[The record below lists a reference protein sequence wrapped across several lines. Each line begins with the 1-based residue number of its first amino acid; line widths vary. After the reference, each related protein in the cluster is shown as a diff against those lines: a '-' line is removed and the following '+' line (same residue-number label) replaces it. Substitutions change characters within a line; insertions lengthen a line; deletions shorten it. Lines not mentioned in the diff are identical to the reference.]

1 LTGGRPLRFLFM
13 LLGGWTTAR
22 IILLWPSPDTIADV
36 GAIVGLPAAA
46 ATLPRQGRDGAAAGA
61 PMPIR
66 RDPAPVAEPSPL
78 PQPPLVVVPPRL
90 ASADPLPAASPLAQ
104 TPRTIIVPTP
114 LLQRSAAGTGRDI
127 LADRWAAS
135 AWLIARG
142 GSRQTLLGGQLG
154 ASQAG
159 VRVTYL
165 LDRGRRIAA
174 AARVATPLRGRG
186 AETAFGID
194 WQPTRA
200 PIHLVAEQRL
210 SLDGGRG
217 GPTVEV
223 IGGFGPTELVPGI
236 RGEGYG
242 QAGAIARDGVQA
254 FADGAVRVFH
264 PLTPGRIRIDLGVG
278 AWGGAQPGVAR
289 LDIGPSLA
297 VSVPVAGKA
306 IRLTLDWR
314 ERVAGAANPGSG
326 PALSIGSDC

>member
-1 LTGGRPLRFLFM
+1 MFM
-13 LLGGWTTAR
+13 LLGSWTAAR
-22 IILLWPSPDTIADV
+22 VVLLWPSPDPVAALGKIAGV
-36 GAIVGLPAAA
+36 PAAA
-46 ATLPRQGRDGAAAGA
+46 ATLPCSIHDGVATGGATPFRRGLAPLAGPSLMPKPP
-61 PMPIR
+61 PMI
-66 RDPAPVAEPSPL
+66 
-78 PQPPLVVVPPRL
+78 VPPRL
-90 ASADPLPAASPLAQ
+90 AVADPLSVASSTEQ
-104 TPRTIIVPTP
+104 TPQTIIVPTP
-114 LLQRSAAGTGRDI
+114 LLQRRQATAGQDTP
-127 LADRWAAS
+127 ADRWAAS

-142 GSRQTLLGGQLG
+142 GPRQTLLGGQLG

-159 VRVTYL
+159 ARVTYL
-165 LDRGRRIAA
+165 LNRGRRIAA
-174 AARVATPLRGRG
+174 AVRVATPLRGRG
-186 AETAFGID
+186 AETAVGID

-223 IGGFGPTELVPGI
+223 IGGFGPTDLALGF

-264 PLTPGRIRIDLGVG
+264 PLTRGRLRIDLGLG

-289 LDIGPSLA
+289 LDVGPSLA

-314 ERVAGAANPGSG
+314 ERVAGAASPGSG
-326 PALSIGSDC
+326 PALSIGSDF

>member
-1 LTGGRPLRFLFM
+1 MTGGRPLRFLFM
-13 LLGGWTTAR
+13 LLGGWTAAR
-22 IILLWPSPDTIADV
+22 VVLLWPVPGPVADLGKIA
-36 GAIVGLPAAA
+36 GLPAAA
-46 ATLPRQGRDGAAAGA
+46 ATLPYRIDGAAAEG
-61 PMPIR
+61 P
-66 RDPAPVAEPSPL
+66 PAPFKRELVDVAAPL
-78 PQPPLVVVPPRL
+78 PTPQPPMIAPPRL
-90 ASADPLPAASPLAQ
+90 AAADPLAVASPLEQ

-114 LLQRSAAGTGRDI
+114 LLQPLQVAAGQDVRD
-127 LADRWAAS
+127 DRWAAS

-142 GSRQTLLGGQLG
+142 GSQQTLLGGQLG
-154 ASQAG
+154 ASQGG

-165 LDRGRRIAA
+165 LDRARRIAA

-186 AETAFGID
+186 AETGIGVD

-223 IGGFGPTELVPGI
+223 IGGFGPTELGAGI

-254 FADGAVRVFH
+254 FADGAVRLFH
-264 PLTPGRIRIDLGVG
+264 PLTPGRVRIDLGIG

-289 LDIGPSLA
+289 LDVGPSLA

-314 ERVAGAANPGSG
+314 ERVAGAASPGSG
-326 PALSIGSDC
+326 PALSIGSDF